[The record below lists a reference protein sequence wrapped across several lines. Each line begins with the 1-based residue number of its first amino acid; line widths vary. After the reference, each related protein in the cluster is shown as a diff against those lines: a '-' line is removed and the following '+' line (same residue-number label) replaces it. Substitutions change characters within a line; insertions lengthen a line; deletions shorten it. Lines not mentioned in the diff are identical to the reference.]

1 MNKLEE
7 LKKIYEGTTIPEE
20 LSQVVQNA
28 LKENFDDPFVPL
40 KTIEIIEDK
49 GKRKMN
55 ENKKNKKL
63 YRTIASTAAAL
74 IIVTGVFSIG
84 IHTNEAFADSV
95 SNVPILGNLVRVL
108 IGEQMDEGDSVV
120 HVEMTLP
127 KVEGLSDKTTEDRI
141 NKEIHDKMTA
151 IVEESKQ
158 RAIEDKEAFV
168 ETGGKEEDFMQREII
183 VNYEVKNIS
192 DNVLSF
198 IVRKTET
205 SASAYFEQFYYN
217 IDLNTN
223 KDVTLEDCL
232 GEEYKSV
239 ANEQIKAEIAER
251 SKDPDNMYWDDSDG
265 IAGFNTISD
274 QQNFYINETGN
285 PVIVFNKYEI
295 APGYMGI
302 QEFEIQSL

>member
-7 LKKIYEGTTIPEE
+7 LKKIYEGTTIPKE
-20 LSQVVQNA
+20 LSQVVQSA
-28 LKENFDDPFVPL
+28 LRENFDDDPFVPL
-40 KTIEIIEDK
+40 KTEIFENK
-49 GKRKMN
+49 GKTRMN

-63 YRTIASTAAAL
+63 HRTIASTAAAL
-74 IIVTGVFSIG
+74 IIVTGIFSVG

-168 ETGGKEEDFMQREII
+168 ETGGKEEDFMQREVI

-198 IVRKTET
+198 IIRKTET

-217 IDLNTN
+217 IDLKTN
-223 KDVTLEDCL
+223 KDVTLKDCL
-232 GEEYKSV
+232 GSDYKSI
-239 ANEQIKAEIAER
+239 ADEQIKAEIAER
-251 SKDPDNMYWDDSDG
+251 SKDPDNIYWDGSDG

-302 QEFEIQSL
+302 QEFEIQK